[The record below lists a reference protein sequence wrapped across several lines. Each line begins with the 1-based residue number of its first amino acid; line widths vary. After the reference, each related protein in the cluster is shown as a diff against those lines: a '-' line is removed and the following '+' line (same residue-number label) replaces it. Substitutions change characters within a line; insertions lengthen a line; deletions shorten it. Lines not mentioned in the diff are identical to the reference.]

1 MELGHK
7 DWWDRQCT
15 RKKRLV
21 HRLYKKWR
29 KGKERKDKFLE
40 EKRKLKELAE
50 QKQREKR
57 EEEEIELKNLRSV
70 AEVWKFINRKRRK
83 KVWKEANIKKEVWKN
98 HFMELLEGTAVQ
110 VEEYSSNP
118 GETMRV
124 QEYLEEEM
132 PSEEEVHEAVKKLK
146 TKKEVG
152 VDGIPMEAWKYGGR
166 SEMVS

>member
-1 MELGHK
+1 M
-7 DWWDRQCT
+7 
-15 RKKRLV
+15 
-21 HRLYKKWR
+21 
-29 KGKERKDKFLE
+29 E

-83 KVWKEANIKKEVWKN
+83 KVWKEANIRKEVWQN

-110 VEEYSSNP
+110 VDDRNSSNP
-118 GETMRV
+118 GETTGV

-132 PSEEEVHEAVKKLK
+132 PSEEEVHEAIK
-146 TKKEVG
+146 
-152 VDGIPMEAWKYGGR
+152 
-166 SEMVS
+166 S